1 MFSRG
6 ENQQRVRDLEA
17 HVRRLQQEL
26 DERTQQLDAADK
38 ALRKLAT
45 VDGLTGISN
54 HRHFRD
60 FLETEWRRSVRD
72 HAPLSIIMMDI
83 DYFKTYNDSFGHQA
97 GDECLRRVAAALAEG
112 VGRPGDLVA
121 RYGGEEFVAVL
132 GATDQDGALVLAERL
147 RVHVEALALPHPR
160 SLCSNVVTVSSG
172 VGSVFPVHG
181 GNPDELVGEA
191 DRALY
196 RAKREGRNRAALPP
210 PVVNSPVQPGT
221 PGEILPF
228 PMKRAL

>member
-1 MFSRG
+1 MFARG
-6 ENQQRVRDLEA
+6 DQRRVRELENK
-17 HVRRLQQEL
+17 VQYLE
-26 DERTQQLDAADK
+26 QQLEERIKEIDEANK

-45 VDGLTGISN
+45 VDGLTGIPN

-60 FLETEWRRSVRD
+60 FLETEWRRSARD
-72 HAPLSIIMMDI
+72 HAPLSVIMIDI

-97 GDECLRRVAAALAEG
+97 GDECLRRVATALTDG

-132 GATDQDGALVLAERL
+132 GATDHDGALVLAERL
-147 RVHVEALALPHPR
+147 RVRVEALGLPHPR
-160 SLCSNVVTVSSG
+160 SLCASVVTVSGG
-172 VGSVFPVHG
+172 VASIFPQVD

-196 RAKREGRNRAALPP
+196 RSKREGRNRMALPP
-210 PVVNSPVQPGT
+210 PVVNTPVAPGT
-221 PGEILPF
+221 NGEILPF
-228 PMKRAL
+228 PVRRTQ